1 MPMTQNGKDIPVGEI
16 FIENDKITAIGT
28 QVNAKADTIIDAN
41 GGFVLPGFVDTHSHL
56 WVNLM
61 RGQFRNAEGKFFP
74 ISNEL
79 AKNMTPQDT
88 YLAMYSGALELIS
101 NGITT
106 TADFFDNIHG
116 PAWGEAGLKALQDSG
131 IRAIMYYGGPDKTTI
146 KPIDLNNLQKL
157 KQQTTSRVNLGLAW
171 RIPRNLQD
179 ETNWAMRDVEY
190 KMAIKQNLP
199 IQVHISG
206 DANAMFNALIQRKY
220 LSPAV
225 TVVHAT
231 DATPQQLDALE
242 QTGAALSLTPLS
254 EHRVGY
260 GLTHIEHFS
269 RVSRQGL
276 GIDGNT
282 LAGSGDMFDN
292 IRLAA
297 LTMSGY
303 NKDETK
309 PDPRQLLELATR
321 RGAEAIGL
329 GKITG
334 SLAVGKRADLQI
346 IQPNTLNMSGYA
358 GGDPAALLVYSAK
371 KDNISVVII
380 DGKLIVKDGKF
391 LNISTDEVIKQTHT
405 AAKQLLQRA
414 QQP

>member
-1 MPMTQNGKDIPVGEI
+1 M
-16 FIENDKITAIGT
+16 
-28 QVNAKADTIIDAN
+28 
-41 GGFVLPGFVDTHSHL
+41 
-56 WVNLM
+56 
-61 RGQFRNAEGKFFP
+61 
-74 ISNEL
+74 
-79 AKNMTPQDT
+79 
-88 YLAMYSGALELIS
+88 
-101 NGITT
+101 
-106 TADFFDNIHG
+106 
-116 PAWGEAGLKALQDSG
+116 
-131 IRAIMYYGGPDKTTI
+131 
-146 KPIDLNNLQKL
+146 
-157 KQQTTSRVNLGLAW
+157 
-171 RIPRNLQD
+171 
-179 ETNWAMRDVEY
+179 
-190 KMAIKQNLP
+190 
-199 IQVHISG
+199 
-206 DANAMFNALIQRKY
+206 
-220 LSPAV
+220 

-334 SLAVGKRADLQI
+334 SLALGKRADLQI